1 MQAFI
6 SLRVST
12 KRQEREGISLSDGDD
27 PGIQERKC
35 RELCALRDW
44 EVAGVYRDAASGRS
58 LKNRDGI
65 AQAVR
70 AACANKGVVVFY
82 SVSRC
87 GRSTR
92 DVLNI
97 VHSLHEAKA
106 HIASATE
113 QQIDTSSPMG
123 MAFFQFTA
131 VLAELESNQKSAWAA
146 ASHDLLKKKLGY
158 TPLAPQPYG
167 WMLIK
172 GTHNRIRIP
181 AQQLTL
187 AKIHAMRASRASDSI
202 IARELNA
209 IGTPAPRGGIWYSST
224 VERVRRQAKEAEK
237 AERKAQRATVNAS
250 S

>member
-27 PGIQERKC
+27 PGIQELKC
-35 RELCALRDW
+35 RQLCELRNW
-44 EVAGVYRDAASGRS
+44 SVANVYRDAASGRS

-65 AQAVR
+65 AQAVK

-97 VHSLHEAKA
+97 VHDLHEAGA

-131 VLAELESNQKSAWAA
+131 VLAELESNQKSAWAS
-146 ASHDLLKKKLGY
+146 ASHGLLKKKLGY
-158 TPLAPQPYG
+158 TPLSPQPYG
-167 WMLIK
+167 WAIVE
-172 GTHNRIRIP
+172 GTHIRVRVPSEQLIL
-181 AQQLTL
+181 AQIRTL
-187 AKIHAMRASRASDSI
+187 VRHHTYAHIASL
-202 IARELNA
+202 LNA
-209 IGTPAPRGGIWYSST
+209 QSTPAPSGGQWLGQSVSRT
-224 VERVRRQAKEAEK
+224 LRQAKIAWQAEK
-237 AERKAQRATVNAS
+237 KAVNQAVNTS